1 MNSTSLVIRNFLG
14 RYSQINWALLDQ
26 AMVSGVNFFTGI
38 ILVRFLG
45 LEEFGRFTLTWL
57 IILFFN
63 SIQFSAVI
71 SPMMSIGPKQA
82 EREMQQ
88 YYGAVVLQQL
98 FWSGLCVISIFSC
111 VWGSQFFVGWKIH
124 TLAAPL
130 AVALLAVQSQDFLR
144 RYFFVRKR
152 AALAFGNDC
161 ICYLARLLLLMVF
174 FKFRVLNI
182 NEVLWLIAFTATLAA
197 VIGFFQTE
205 RLIFSRI
212 FAQRVTTVHWHFS
225 KWLIVSALLQWTS
238 GNFFLVAAGSILGVF
253 AVGTI
258 KAAQNIIGITHV
270 FFQALENIVPARA
283 SFYYKQGGVTR
294 LINYLKRVSCI
305 GGVVTLF
312 IVLIVSLFPKLWI
325 SLFYGDNYSEISYAL
340 LWYGPVYL
348 CVFFGLSL
356 RSGLRSVNYTK
367 AIFIGYLAMT
377 LFSLISAYPMIIW
390 LKIHGAM
397 IGMLITQIIFLS
409 ISSMLLFYKIKNEL
423 NLNSN
428 SEDHIIK
435 NLYGL

>member
-1 MNSTSLVIRNFLG
+1 MNSTSIVIRNFIG

-63 SIQFSAVI
+63 SMQFAAVI

-82 EREMQQ
+82 ERELQQ

-111 VWGSQFFVGWKIH
+111 VWGSQFFVDWQIH

-130 AVALLAVQSQDFLR
+130 AAALLAVQSQDFLR

-161 ICYLARLLLLMVF
+161 ICYLARMLLLVVF

-197 VIGFFQTE
+197 LIGFFKTE

-212 FAQRVTTVHWHFS
+212 FVYRVITDHWHFS
-225 KWLIVSALLQWTS
+225 KWLIVSALMQWTS
-238 GNFFLVAAGSILGVF
+238 GNFFLIVAGDILGLL
-253 AVGTI
+253 AVGAI
-258 KAAQNIIGITHV
+258 KAAQNICGITHV
-270 FFQALENIVPARA
+270 FFQALENIVPSRA
-283 SFYYKQGGVTR
+283 SFFYKQGGITS
-294 LINYLKRVSCI
+294 LLNYLKRVSFI

-312 IVLIVSLFPKLWI
+312 IILIVSLFPKLWI
-325 SLFYGDNYSEISYAL
+325 SLFYGENYSEISYVL

-377 LFSLISAYPMIIW
+377 LFSLISAYPMINW

-397 IGMLITQIIFLS
+397 MGILATQIIFLS
-409 ISSMLLFYKIKNEL
+409 ISSILFLFKIKNEL
-423 NLNSN
+423 NLNIN
-428 SEDHIIK
+428 NK
-435 NLYGL
+435 NYIFRKFYG